1 MPETKST
8 GYRLGRD
15 LEYRTKRQLERD
27 GYWVQR
33 AAASKGLVDLVA
45 LKPGQILLVQCKRS
59 GSLPPAEWNALHTL
73 AGMLGAVPVMAVMGA
88 RGTELWRLL
97 AAKTG
102 KRGARQP
109 MELFV
114 TDEAAA
120 QSAAQSL

>member
-1 MPETKST
+1 
-8 GYRLGRD
+8 
-15 LEYRTKRQLERD
+15 
-27 GYWVQR
+27 
-33 AAASKGLVDLVA
+33 
-45 LKPGQILLVQCKRS
+45 
-59 GSLPPAEWNALHTL
+59 
-73 AGMLGAVPVMAVMGA
+73 MAVMGA